1 MTAALLKLCCG
12 PTPTPSPDPDPNSKQ
27 VTAALLKLHRDEP
40 SVFMMAYRAWLG
52 SNKGRLRELGWT
64 TAELVRRSP
73 NLPPNPSPKP

>member
-1 MTAALLKLCCG
+1 M
-12 PTPTPSPDPDPNSKQ
+12 
-27 VTAALLKLHRDEP
+27 TAALLKLHRDEP